1 MPKAYTLCLNWDIK
15 VVQHIQT
22 NKCDTLA
29 KHNVEIVSSTVPQK
43 MFKTNIISTKKT
55 INKFGKEESVSTQEM
70 SQVIN
75 HQLN

>member
-1 MPKAYTLCLNWDIK
+1 M
-15 VVQHIQT
+15 VQHIQT

-43 MFKTNIISTKKT
+43 MFKTNIISTKK
-55 INKFGKEESVSTQEM
+55 INKLGKEESVSTQEM

-75 HQLN
+75 HQLS

>member
-15 VVQHIQT
+15 VVQHIQS

-43 MFKTNIISTKKT
+43 MFKTNIISTKK
-55 INKFGKEESVSTQEM
+55 NNQ
-70 SQVIN
+70 
-75 HQLN
+75 